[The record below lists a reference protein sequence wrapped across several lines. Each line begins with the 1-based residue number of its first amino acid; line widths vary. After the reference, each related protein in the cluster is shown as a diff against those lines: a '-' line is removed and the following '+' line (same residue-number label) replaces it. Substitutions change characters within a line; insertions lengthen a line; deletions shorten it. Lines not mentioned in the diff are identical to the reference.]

1 MGSASKMG
9 VASNRCTA
17 KRNRTTINKD
27 KDQRVYIGR
36 LVVGHIIIDGLLGI
50 SPGIWFSRYQMIISW
65 DAQVCLKKSTP
76 ESMVSW
82 FISTS
87 PIEWLLWRNKP
98 RGCWRN
104 PPIGDSLINSINST
118 SNTLPLLSFRQTQSV
133 ARWKSI
139 WSTWQKTLWV
149 FKGWKMSLPAP
160 MLAALILKSDDH
172 AQNTTGTCIP
182 CPFFLVGLSGR

>member
-1 MGSASKMG
+1 MNIRFDVCKYVSKHYISFNMGPARKMG

-17 KRNRTTINKD
+17 RRNRTTINTD

-36 LVVGHIIIDGLLGI
+36 LVVGHIFDGLLGI

-65 DAQVCLKKSTP
+65 EAQVWLKKSTP

-87 PIEWLLWRNKP
+87 PIHCGFVEESRVFDK
-98 RGCWRN
+98 
-104 PPIGDSLINSINST
+104 
-118 SNTLPLLSFRQTQSV
+118 PLLSGQVEEYLIYLAEDTMGLQRLAECLCQRRCLRRSSSN
-133 ARWKSI
+133 RWN
-139 WSTWQKTLWV
+139 L
-149 FKGWKMSLPAP
+149 
-160 MLAALILKSDDH
+160 H
-172 AQNTTGTCIP
+172 P